1 MSRKAIRKAAV
12 ELLRPLVAEGRT
24 FDGRGYVTGKADALY
39 AYVATEQVEAETLQE
54 RQPAR
59 RVVMNSNLVVEL
71 LTSARSEEIE
81 DRLDDMVAAIV
92 AVVMNAG
99 RDDWFEGAIGVAYV
113 GNETAVETAEG
124 AETPK
129 GFAQV
134 KFTFRSWR
142 LTNDI

>member
-12 ELLRPLVAEGRT
+12 ELLKPLVAEGRT
-24 FDGRGYVTGKADALY
+24 FDGRGYTTGKADALTVY
-39 AYVATEQVEAETLQE
+39 IATEQVTAETLQE
-54 RQPAR
+54 RQPSR
-59 RVVMNSNLVVEL
+59 RVHMDSNLVIEYL
-71 LTSARSEEIE
+71 ASARSESIE
-81 DRLDDMVAAIV
+81 DVLDDTVAAIV
-92 AVVMNAG
+92 ERIMGAD
-99 RDDWFEGAIGVAYV
+99 REDWFEGAISVAYV

-142 LTNDI
+142 LTNAV